1 MWRLELKNCRHG
13 GGASLKP
20 RKTVDDFYGG
30 SLTALPVSWLG
41 PRGQCRECLDRK
53 LTNACP
59 PGEKTGRRGAAAAA
73 MAVAAAVDP
82 SRRRSS
88 MGATS
93 GPVIIRS
100 INGIN

>member
-1 MWRLELKNCRHG
+1 MVEERVENLKKIAN
-13 GGASLKP
+13 
-20 RKTVDDFYGG
+20 VFYGG

-73 MAVAAAVDP
+73 MAAAAAVDP

>member
-1 MWRLELKNCRHG
+1 MLTARSKKLLTLWRSESKN
-13 GGASLKP
+13 
-20 RKTVDDFYGG
+20 VDVFYGE
-30 SLTALPVSWLG
+30 SLNALPVSWLG

-59 PGEKTGRRGAAAAA
+59 PGEKTGRRGVAAA
-73 MAVAAAVDP
+73 MAAAAAVDP

>member
-1 MWRLELKNCRHG
+1 MLAARSKKHG
-13 GGASLKP
+13 RRASQKP
-20 RKTVDDFYGG
+20 TKIADVFYGG

-59 PGEKTGRRGAAAAA
+59 PGEKTGRRRAAAAA
-73 MAVAAAVDP
+73 VAVDP

>member
-1 MWRLELKNCRHG
+1 MLTARSKKLLTLWRSESKN
-13 GGASLKP
+13 
-20 RKTVDDFYGG
+20 VDVFYGE
-30 SLTALPVSWLG
+30 SLNALPVSWLG

-59 PGEKTGRRGAAAAA
+59 PGEKTGRRGVAAAVAAA
-73 MAVAAAVDP
+73 MAAAAAVDP

>member
-1 MWRLELKNCRHG
+1 LLAARSKKHG
-13 GGASLKP
+13 RRASQKP
-20 RKTVDDFYGG
+20 TKIADVFYGG

-73 MAVAAAVDP
+73 MVTAAAVDP
-82 SRRRSS
+82 SRRQSS